1 VTYKTATAATTFGCC
16 AFLPTCPNASPLI
29 PYRWPCLITAVSATC
44 RQHVLSTAS
53 LSWPHPLTPLLQQ
66 PQFYPATP
74 MLARAN
80 SDAGTRLRRSKSA
93 STVHKRPT
101 SIAEPL
107 DLDTIKQQALA
118 AATAAFAR
126 AQAQDAAD
134 RNAKRS
140 AELARS
146 KSNASRKSLTSQGSH
161 FPPRD
166 SSFRS
171 LQRPTAEQTR
181 SAQRL
186 SQASADSTEQNAEQ
200 FPPFYPTPSVH
211 GSLSIPRYLS
221 TQPSITFS
229 ENARPSSQPKSF
241 RQSASSSITSQQ
253 IRKARSMYYASS
265 VQTGSP
271 IARPPSKYLTTPPV
285 ASISPV
291 SEPSPIPLPSRTI
304 RPSPLAGPRMPVTVG
319 PDTTL
324 DNVRDEYLQDF
335 QQKAVKHKP
344 SMFLAPFKKRQDKG
358 KDKGKRV
365 ASEAPS
371 FSTDYQH
378 TPDESTVDLALSDFV
393 PPQGIKEKR
402 SFSGSL
408 KSKIKKVFR
417 RTSGKSTNLPVQQI
431 DASRDYFHTAHYSPP
446 TAKDGL
452 SIPPPNEETLKRIRA
467 RTPSLEGAYPVFLR
481 SGSRS
486 NSTGS
491 ARSNRSLHSE
501 ANAANVS
508 ASRVTS
514 WGTTITSDT
523 LTQRAM
529 KRMTVIHE
537 SKDSIGSEADRAASI
552 SASRRKSLP
561 LPPLAAFR
569 DPMPMEILT
578 EESLTPVDPKRV
590 FSALM
595 KEIGSSKSQKSSSP
609 AKRTPGAESDVFE
622 SSTTKLFSHTRELHS
637 SGSRNLRS
645 SIDLEQRPPSRRP
658 ATSQSMQS
666 KTSTIR
672 SFGRAIRSTIRTVTP
687 IGQHSSP
694 DPGPI
699 GRVDGTKGV
708 HRREETMPSS
718 GSTPESDDT
727 QTDSDGAERSCAV
740 QMFTPTTSQIEKRV
754 ERAKDRWKTPLDE
767 AEHVQFP
774 RETGRTYDVATF
786 AQRTD
791 DFTKPAVQDD
801 KETAPGAPGT
811 AGQFPRRLPVSP
823 RVSVSPASHTV
834 MTPMSPSI
842 YSRNTDGVSILP
854 NDSVMSFGGPGEV
867 EQPQD
872 GGSAVVSTSRS
883 IRSYVVGTPSPHR
896 REPTR
901 TSRDWR
907 AWLSHEIS
915 GMELTSQED
924 LRIHDRYITPSKK
937 VRQDS
942 SHTSHTE
949 HEDTT
954 VVLRGSLDVSTPR
967 PHAEDT
973 NKHTESTFTP
983 AEDLKR
989 RDDHG
994 ARAATSDAE
1003 RSSSHISTRDGN
1015 HTSLRQIGDTEKL
1028 IKHSQPESRSLSN
1041 RQHLL
1046 STPEGH
1052 ASRLRPAFETPELPS
1067 RNDQFSFLD
1076 TGRRSGSNVLESA
1089 TETNAPGKSQSSPKS
1104 TPDPKATTNTSAP
1117 ATNETTQRVP
1127 ITTLKRSP
1135 ARKENVTPPSLRSHK
1150 SSAISPLGLSTRPNS
1165 QQLLCTPRRNSPS
1178 TNAHTLET
1186 PSAKKDTSSAEIVT
1200 PLRPRIRATLRPMSP
1215 EKLARR
1221 PRSAFDLCGT
1231 NNTGRPTVIDMD
1243 NYSPLPG
1250 SELRRPAL
1258 TLKTSTSSLAMTRE
1272 PHPETR
1278 VSVGRGIESVLGGE
1292 SPGNGG
1298 RDGNVTPGQRMADKF
1313 LRQRKSENALSPGGS
1328 AGKQSL
1334 RGGLVLVREDTPAFL

>member
-1 VTYKTATAATTFGCC
+1 
-16 AFLPTCPNASPLI
+16 
-29 PYRWPCLITAVSATC
+29 
-44 RQHVLSTAS
+44 
-53 LSWPHPLTPLLQQ
+53 
-66 PQFYPATP
+66 

-107 DLDTIKQQALA
+107 DLDAIKQQALA

-171 LQRPTAEQTR
+171 LQRPISEQTR

-186 SQASADSTEQNAEQ
+186 SQASADSTEHTEQ
-200 FPPFYPTPSVH
+200 FPPFYPTPSVN
-211 GSLSIPRYLS
+211 GSLSIPQYLPM
-221 TQPSITFS
+221 QPSITFS

-271 IARPPSKYLTTPPV
+271 IARPPSKYLTTPSV

-324 DNVRDEYLQDF
+324 DKVRDEFLHDF
-335 QQKAVKHKP
+335 QQKSVKHKP
-344 SMFLAPFKKRQDKG
+344 SMFLAHFKKRQDKG

-365 ASEAPS
+365 ASEAQS
-371 FSTDYQH
+371 VSIDYQQ
-378 TPDESTVDLALSDFV
+378 TPDESTADLALSDFV
-393 PPQGIKEKR
+393 PPHEIKEKR

-417 RTSGKSTNLPVQQI
+417 RTSGKSINLPVQQI
-431 DASRDYFHTAHYSPP
+431 DASRDYFHTAHFSPP

-467 RTPSLEGAYPVFLR
+467 RTPSLEGAYPAFPR

-501 ANAANVS
+501 ANATNVS

-514 WGTTITSDT
+514 WGTTATSDT

-537 SKDSIGSEADRAASI
+537 SKDSIGSEADRAAST

-595 KEIGSSKSQKSSSP
+595 KEIGSSRSQKSSSP

-637 SGSRNLRS
+637 SRSQNLRS

-658 ATSQSMQS
+658 ATSPSTQS

-687 IGQHSSP
+687 LGQHSSP

-699 GRVDGTKGV
+699 SRVDVAKGV
-708 HRREETMPSS
+708 HRIEDTMPSS
-718 GSTPESDDT
+718 GTTPESDDS
-727 QTDSDGAERSCAV
+727 QSDSDGVERNCAV

-767 AEHVQFP
+767 AEHLQFP
-774 RETGRTYDVATF
+774 RETERTYDVATF
-786 AQRTD
+786 VQRTD
-791 DFTKPAVQDD
+791 DFTKPVVQDD
-801 KETAPGAPGT
+801 KDVEPGARGI
-811 AGQFPRRLPVSP
+811 ADQFPRRLPVSP
-823 RVSVSPASHTV
+823 RVSVSPASHAA

-854 NDSVMSFGGPGEV
+854 NDSVMSFGGPV
-867 EQPQD
+867 EAERSHD

-883 IRSYVVGTPSPHR
+883 IRSYVIGTPSPHR

-924 LRIHDRYITPSKK
+924 LRIHDRYTTPSKK
-937 VRQDS
+937 VRPGS
-942 SHTSHTE
+942 TRTSQTE

-954 VVLRGSLDVSTPR
+954 VVLRGSLDVSTPQ

-973 NKHTESTFTP
+973 NENTESTVTRL
-983 AEDLKR
+983 EDLNR
-989 RDDHG
+989 HNNEG
-994 ARAATSDAE
+994 ANVSRSDAE
-1003 RSSSHISTRDGN
+1003 NSSSHIGTRDGN
-1015 HTSLRQIGDTEKL
+1015 QIPFRQVGDTKKL
-1028 IKHSQPESRSLSN
+1028 IKYSQFESRSLSN

-1052 ASRLRPAFETPELPS
+1052 ASTSRPAFETPELPS
-1067 RNDQFSFLD
+1067 RNDRFSFLD
-1076 TGRRSGSNVLESA
+1076 TDRRSSSDSLRSA
-1089 TETNAPGKSQSSPKS
+1089 MGKNLLGKLQTLPES
-1104 TPDPKATTNTSAP
+1104 TPGPKATNSTSAP
-1117 ATNETTQRVP
+1117 ATNQTTQRIP

-1135 ARKENVTPPSLRSHK
+1135 PRKENVTPPSIRSQK
-1150 SSAISPLGLSTRPNS
+1150 NPAVSPLGLSTRPNS
-1165 QQLLCTPRRNSPS
+1165 QQLLCTPRRDSPG
-1178 TNAHTLET
+1178 TNVHTLET
-1186 PSAKKDTSSAEIVT
+1186 PSAKKNASSAEMTT
-1200 PLRPRIRATLRPMSP
+1200 PLRPRMRAILRPMSP

-1221 PRSAFDLCGT
+1221 PRSAFDLRGT
-1231 NNTGRPTVIDMD
+1231 NNTGRPTVIDLD

-1258 TLKTSTSSLAMTRE
+1258 TLKTSSSSLAMSKE

-1278 VSVGRGIESVLGGE
+1278 VSVGRGIESVLD
-1292 SPGNGG
+1292 GG
-1298 RDGNVTPGQRMADKF
+1298 REARDGSITPGQRMADKF

>member
-1 VTYKTATAATTFGCC
+1 
-16 AFLPTCPNASPLI
+16 
-29 PYRWPCLITAVSATC
+29 
-44 RQHVLSTAS
+44 
-53 LSWPHPLTPLLQQ
+53 
-66 PQFYPATP
+66 

-107 DLDTIKQQALA
+107 DLDAIKQQALA

-140 AELARS
+140 VELARS

-186 SQASADSTEQNAEQ
+186 SQASADSTEQNTEQ

-211 GSLSIPRYLS
+211 ESLSIPRYLS

-324 DNVRDEYLQDF
+324 DKVRDEYLQDF

-365 ASEAPS
+365 ASEAQS
-371 FSTDYQH
+371 FSTDYQQ

-393 PPQGIKEKR
+393 PPQEIKEKR

-446 TAKDGL
+446 TVKDGL

-467 RTPSLEGAYPVFLR
+467 RTPSLEGAYPAFLR

-514 WGTTITSDT
+514 WGTTTTSDT

-537 SKDSIGSEADRAASI
+537 SKDSIGSEADRAAST

-595 KEIGSSKSQKSSSP
+595 KEIGSSRSQKSSSP

-658 ATSQSMQS
+658 ATSQSTQS

-694 DPGPI
+694 DPGPTS
-699 GRVDGTKGV
+699 RVDGTKGV

-727 QTDSDGAERSCAV
+727 QTDSDGAERNCAV

-754 ERAKDRWKTPLDE
+754 ERAKDRWKTPLDG

-774 RETGRTYDVATF
+774 RETGRTYDVASF
-786 AQRTD
+786 VQRTD
-791 DFTKPAVQDD
+791 DSTKPAVQDD
-801 KETAPGAPGT
+801 KEVAPGARGM

-823 RVSVSPASHTV
+823 RVSVSPASHTA

-867 EQPQD
+867 EQSQD
-872 GGSAVVSTSRS
+872 GGSAVVST
-883 IRSYVVGTPSPHR
+883 
-896 REPTR
+896 
-901 TSRDWR
+901 
-907 AWLSHEIS
+907 
-915 GMELTSQED
+915 
-924 LRIHDRYITPSKK
+924 K
-937 VRQDS
+937 
-942 SHTSHTE
+942 

-954 VVLRGSLDVSTPR
+954 VVLRGSLDISTPR

-973 NKHTESTFTP
+973 NENADTTVTR

-989 RDDHG
+989 RDDGG
-994 ARAATSDAE
+994 ARAAKSDAE
-1003 RSSSHISTRDGN
+1003 KSSSHISTRDGN
-1015 HTSLRQIGDTEKL
+1015 HTPLRQIVDTEKL

-1052 ASRLRPAFETPELPS
+1052 ASTSRPAFETPELPS
-1067 RNDQFSFLD
+1067 RNDRFPFLD
-1076 TGRRSGSNVLESA
+1076 AGGRASSNVLGSA
-1089 TETNAPGKSQSSPKS
+1089 TETIAPGKSQSSPKS

-1178 TNAHTLET
+1178 TNVHTLET
-1186 PSAKKDTSSAEIVT
+1186 PSAKKNASSAEIVT

-1221 PRSAFDLCGT
+1221 PRSAFDLRGT
-1231 NNTGRPTVIDMD
+1231 NNTGRPAVIDMD

-1258 TLKTSTSSLAMTRE
+1258 TLKTSTSSLAMSKE
-1272 PHPETR
+1272 PYPETR

>member
-1 VTYKTATAATTFGCC
+1 
-16 AFLPTCPNASPLI
+16 
-29 PYRWPCLITAVSATC
+29 
-44 RQHVLSTAS
+44 
-53 LSWPHPLTPLLQQ
+53 
-66 PQFYPATP
+66 

-107 DLDTIKQQALA
+107 DLDAIKQQALA

-126 AQAQDAAD
+126 AQAQDTAD

-171 LQRPTAEQTR
+171 LQRPIAEQTR

-186 SQASADSTEQNAEQ
+186 SQASADSTEQNTEQ
-200 FPPFYPTPSVH
+200 FPPFYPTPSVN
-211 GSLSIPRYLS
+211 GSLSIPQYLS

-229 ENARPSSQPKSF
+229 ENARPSSQTKSF

-291 SEPSPIPLPSRTI
+291 SEPSPMPLPSRTI

-324 DNVRDEYLQDF
+324 DKVRDECLHDF
-335 QQKAVKHKP
+335 QQKSVKHKP

-365 ASEAPS
+365 ASEAQS
-371 FSTDYQH
+371 VSTDYQQ

-393 PPQGIKEKR
+393 PPHEIKEKR
-402 SFSGSL
+402 SFSDSL

-417 RTSGKSTNLPVQQI
+417 RTSGKSINLPVQQI
-431 DASRDYFHTAHYSPP
+431 DASRDYFHTAHFSPP

-467 RTPSLEGAYPVFLR
+467 RTPSLEGAYPAFLR

-501 ANAANVS
+501 ANATNVS

-514 WGTTITSDT
+514 WGTTATSDT

-537 SKDSIGSEADRAASI
+537 SKDSIGSEADRAASM

-561 LPPLAAFR
+561 HPPLAAFR

-578 EESLTPVDPKRV
+578 EESLTPVDAKRV

-595 KEIGSSKSQKSSSP
+595 KEIGSSKPQKSSSP

-637 SGSRNLRS
+637 SGSRNLL
-645 SIDLEQRPPSRRP
+645 SIIDSEQRPPSRRP
-658 ATSQSMQS
+658 ATSQSTQS

-687 IGQHSSP
+687 LGQHSSP

-699 GRVDGTKGV
+699 SRVDGAKGV
-708 HRREETMPSS
+708 HQREDTMPSP
-718 GSTPESDDT
+718 GTTPESDDS
-727 QTDSDGAERSCAV
+727 QTDSDGVERNCAV
-740 QMFTPTTSQIEKRV
+740 QMFTPTASQIEKRV
-754 ERAKDRWKTPLDE
+754 ERAKERWKTPLDE
-767 AEHVQFP
+767 AGHLQFP
-774 RETGRTYDVATF
+774 RETDRTYDVATF
-786 AQRTD
+786 VQRTGEN
-791 DFTKPAVQDD
+791 TKSAVQHEEQV
-801 KETAPGAPGT
+801 ETTSRGIAD
-811 AGQFPRRLPVSP
+811 QYLRRLPVSP
-823 RVSVSPASHTV
+823 RVSVSQASHTA

-854 NDSVMSFGGPGEV
+854 NDSVMSFGGPGEA
-867 EQPQD
+867 ERSHD
-872 GGSAVVSTSRS
+872 GGSAVVSTSQS

-915 GMELTSQED
+915 GMEFTSQED
-924 LRIHDRYITPSKK
+924 LRIHDRFTTPLKK
-937 VRQDS
+937 VGPDS
-942 SHTSHTE
+942 SRMSHTE

-954 VVLRGSLDVSTPR
+954 VVLKGSLDVITPR
-967 PHAEDT
+967 PYAEDT
-973 NKHTESTFTP
+973 SDKTEPTVDRV
-983 AEDLKR
+983 EDLKR
-989 RDDHG
+989 FHNDG
-994 ARAATSDAE
+994 ANVARSDAKQ
-1003 RSSSHISTRDGN
+1003 SSSHTGTRDGT
-1015 HTSLRQIGDTEKL
+1015 HTPLLQIGDPRKL
-1028 IKHSQPESRSLSN
+1028 IEHPQPESKFLSN
-1041 RQHLL
+1041 KQHLL
-1046 STPEGH
+1046 PTPEDH
-1052 ASRLRPAFETPELPS
+1052 ASGTLSAFETPELPS
-1067 RNDQFSFLD
+1067 RNDRFSFLN
-1076 TGRRSGSNVLESA
+1076 TGRRSSSNSLVSPHVESL
-1089 TETNAPGKSQSSPKS
+1089 TNTKSPVRTQTSPKS
-1104 TPDPKATTNTSAP
+1104 TPGSKGTNSTSAP

-1135 ARKENVTPPSLRSHK
+1135 ARKENVTPPSIRSQK
-1150 SSAISPLGLSTRPNS
+1150 NPAVSPLGLSTRPNS
-1165 QQLLCTPRRNSPS
+1165 QQLLCTPRRDSPS
-1178 TNAHTLET
+1178 TNVHTLET
-1186 PSAKKDTSSAEIVT
+1186 PSPKKNASSAEMTT
-1200 PLRPRIRATLRPMSP
+1200 PLRPRIRAILRPMSP

-1221 PRSAFDLCGT
+1221 PRSAFDLRGT
-1231 NNTGRPTVIDMD
+1231 NNTGRPTVIDLD

-1258 TLKTSTSSLAMTRE
+1258 TLKNSTSSLAMSKE

-1278 VSVGRGIESVLGGE
+1278 VSVGRGIESVLD
-1292 SPGNGG
+1292 GG
-1298 RDGNVTPGQRMADKF
+1298 REARDGSVTPGQRMAEKF

>member
-1 VTYKTATAATTFGCC
+1 
-16 AFLPTCPNASPLI
+16 
-29 PYRWPCLITAVSATC
+29 
-44 RQHVLSTAS
+44 
-53 LSWPHPLTPLLQQ
+53 
-66 PQFYPATP
+66 

-93 STVHKRPT
+93 STVHKH
-101 SIAEPL
+101 A
-107 DLDTIKQQALA
+107 IKQQALA

-171 LQRPTAEQTR
+171 LQRPIAEQKR

-186 SQASADSTEQNAEQ
+186 SQASADSTEQNTEQ
-200 FPPFYPTPSVH
+200 FPPFYPTPSVN
-211 GSLSIPRYLS
+211 GSLSIPH
-221 TQPSITFS
+221 

-271 IARPPSKYLTTPPV
+271 IARPPSN
-285 ASISPV
+285 PV

-304 RPSPLAGPRMPVTVG
+304 RPSPLAGPHMLVTC
-319 PDTTL
+319 L
-324 DNVRDEYLQDF
+324 HDF
-335 QQKAVKHKP
+335 QQKSVKHKP

-365 ASEAPS
+365 ASEAQS
-371 FSTDYQH
+371 VSTDYQQR
-378 TPDESTVDLALSDFV
+378 PDESTVDLALSDFV
-393 PPQGIKEKR
+393 PPHEIKEKR

-417 RTSGKSTNLPVQQI
+417 RTSGKSINLPVQQI
-431 DASRDYFHTAHYSPP
+431 DASRDYFHTAHFSPP

-467 RTPSLEGAYPVFLR
+467 RTPSLEGAYPAFLR

-491 ARSNRSLHSE
+491 ARSNRT
-501 ANAANVS
+501 
-508 ASRVTS
+508 SRVTS
-514 WGTTITSDT
+514 WGTTATSDT
-523 LTQRAM
+523 LTQRAV

-537 SKDSIGSEADRAASI
+537 SRDSIGSEADRAASM

-561 LPPLAAFR
+561 HPPLAAFR

-578 EESLTPVDPKRV
+578 EESLTPVDAKRV

-637 SGSRNLRS
+637 SGSRNLL
-645 SIDLEQRPPSRRP
+645 SIIDSEQRPPSRRP
-658 ATSQSMQS
+658 ATSQSTQS

-687 IGQHSSP
+687 LGQHSSP

-699 GRVDGTKGV
+699 SRVDGAKGV
-708 HRREETMPSS
+708 HRREDTMPSP
-718 GSTPESDDT
+718 GTTPESDDS
-727 QTDSDGAERSCAV
+727 QTDSDGVERNCAV
-740 QMFTPTTSQIEKRV
+740 QMFTPTASQIEKRV
-754 ERAKDRWKTPLDE
+754 ERAKERWKTPLDE
-767 AEHVQFP
+767 AGYLQFP
-774 RETGRTYDVATF
+774 RETDRTYDVATF
-786 AQRTD
+786 VQRTGEN
-791 DFTKPAVQDD
+791 TKSAVQHEEQV
-801 KETAPGAPGT
+801 ETTSRGIAD
-811 AGQFPRRLPVSP
+811 QYLRRLPVSP
-823 RVSVSPASHTV
+823 RVSVSQASHTA

-854 NDSVMSFGGPGEV
+854 NDSVMSFGGPGEA
-867 EQPQD
+867 ERSHD
-872 GGSAVVSTSRS
+872 GGSAVVSTSQS
-883 IRSYVVGTPSPHR
+883 IRSFVVGTPSPHR

-924 LRIHDRYITPSKK
+924 LRIHDRFTTPSKK
-937 VRQDS
+937 VGPDS
-942 SHTSHTE
+942 SRTSHTE

-954 VVLRGSLDVSTPR
+954 VVLRGSLDVITPR
-967 PHAEDT
+967 PYAEDT
-973 NKHTESTFTP
+973 SDKTEPTVDRV
-983 AEDLKR
+983 EDLNR
-989 RDDHG
+989 CHNDG
-994 ARAATSDAE
+994 ANVARSDAKQ
-1003 RSSSHISTRDGN
+1003 SSSHTGTRDGT
-1015 HTSLRQIGDTEKL
+1015 HTPLLQIGDPRKL
-1028 IKHSQPESRSLSN
+1028 MEHPQPESKFLSN
-1041 RQHLL
+1041 KQHLL
-1046 STPEGH
+1046 PTPEGH
-1052 ASRLRPAFETPELPS
+1052 ASGTLSAFETPELPS
-1067 RNDQFSFLD
+1067 RNDRFSFLN
-1076 TGRRSGSNVLESA
+1076 TGRRSSSNSLVSPHVESL
-1089 TETNAPGKSQSSPKS
+1089 TNTKSPVRTQTSPKS
-1104 TPDPKATTNTSAP
+1104 TPGSKGTNSTSAP

-1135 ARKENVTPPSLRSHK
+1135 ARKENVTPPSIRSQK
-1150 SSAISPLGLSTRPNS
+1150 NPAVSPLGLSTRPNS
-1165 QQLLCTPRRNSPS
+1165 QQLLCTPRRDSPS
-1178 TNAHTLET
+1178 TNVHTLET
-1186 PSAKKDTSSAEIVT
+1186 PSPKKNASSAEMTT
-1200 PLRPRIRATLRPMSP
+1200 PLRPRIRAILRPMSP

-1221 PRSAFDLCGT
+1221 PRSAFDLRGT
-1231 NNTGRPTVIDMD
+1231 NNTGRPTVIDLD

-1258 TLKTSTSSLAMTRE
+1258 TLKNSTSSLAMSKE

-1278 VSVGRGIESVLGGE
+1278 VSVGRGIESVLD
-1292 SPGNGG
+1292 GG
-1298 RDGNVTPGQRMADKF
+1298 REARDGSVTPGQRMAEKF

>member
-1 VTYKTATAATTFGCC
+1 
-16 AFLPTCPNASPLI
+16 
-29 PYRWPCLITAVSATC
+29 
-44 RQHVLSTAS
+44 
-53 LSWPHPLTPLLQQ
+53 
-66 PQFYPATP
+66 

-166 SSFRS
+166 SSLRS

-186 SQASADSTEQNAEQ
+186 SQASAESTEQNTEQ

-304 RPSPLAGPRMPVTVG
+304 RPSPLAGLRMPVTVG

-324 DNVRDEYLQDF
+324 DKVRDEYLQDF

-365 ASEAPS
+365 ASEAQS
-371 FSTDYQH
+371 FSTDYQQ
-378 TPDESTVDLALSDFV
+378 TPDESTADLALSDFV
-393 PPQGIKEKR
+393 PPQEIKEKR

-446 TAKDGL
+446 TAKEGL
-452 SIPPPNEETLKRIRA
+452 SIPPPCEETLKRIRA
-467 RTPSLEGAYPVFLR
+467 RTPSLEGAYPAFLR

-514 WGTTITSDT
+514 WGTTTTSDT

-537 SKDSIGSEADRAASI
+537 SKDSIGSEADRAAST

-658 ATSQSMQS
+658 ATSQSTQS

-694 DPGPI
+694 DPGLT

-708 HRREETMPSS
+708 NRREETMPSS

-727 QTDSDGAERSCAV
+727 QTDSDGAERNCAV

-754 ERAKDRWKTPLDE
+754 ERAKDRWKSPLDE

-786 AQRTD
+786 VQRTD
-791 DFTKPAVQDD
+791 DSTKAAVQDD
-801 KETAPGAPGT
+801 KEVALGARGM

-867 EQPQD
+867 EQSQD
-872 GGSAVVSTSRS
+872 GGSAVVST
-883 IRSYVVGTPSPHR
+883 
-896 REPTR
+896 
-901 TSRDWR
+901 
-907 AWLSHEIS
+907 
-915 GMELTSQED
+915 
-924 LRIHDRYITPSKK
+924 K
-937 VRQDS
+937 
-942 SHTSHTE
+942 

-954 VVLRGSLDVSTPR
+954 VVLRGSLDIPTPR
-967 PHAEDT
+967 PHAGDKDET
-973 NKHTESTFTP
+973 TESTVTR
-983 AEDLKR
+983 AGDLKR
-989 RDDHG
+989 RDDDG
-994 ARAATSDAE
+994 ARVATSDAE
-1003 RSSSHISTRDGN
+1003 KSSSHIDTRDSN
-1015 HTSLRQIGDTEKL
+1015 HTPLRQIVDTEKL
-1028 IKHSQPESRSLSN
+1028 IIHSQPESRSLSN

-1046 STPEGH
+1046 SKPEGH
-1052 ASRLRPAFETPELPS
+1052 ASRSRPAFETPELPS
-1067 RNDQFSFLD
+1067 RNDRFSFLD
-1076 TGRRSGSNVLESA
+1076 TGRRSSSNVLKSA
-1089 TETNAPGKSQSSPKS
+1089 TETNAPGRSQSSPKS

-1150 SSAISPLGLSTRPNS
+1150 TSAISPLGLSTRPNS

-1178 TNAHTLET
+1178 TNVHTLET
-1186 PSAKKDTSSAEIVT
+1186 PSAKKNASSAEIVT

-1221 PRSAFDLCGT
+1221 PRSAFDLRGT
-1231 NNTGRPTVIDMD
+1231 NNTGRPAVIDMD

-1258 TLKTSTSSLAMTRE
+1258 TLKTSTSSLAMTKE

>member
-1 VTYKTATAATTFGCC
+1 
-16 AFLPTCPNASPLI
+16 
-29 PYRWPCLITAVSATC
+29 
-44 RQHVLSTAS
+44 
-53 LSWPHPLTPLLQQ
+53 
-66 PQFYPATP
+66 

-107 DLDTIKQQALA
+107 DLDAIKQQALA

-126 AQAQDAAD
+126 AQAQNAAD

-140 AELARS
+140 VELARS

-186 SQASADSTEQNAEQ
+186 SQASADSMEQNTEQ

-324 DNVRDEYLQDF
+324 DKVRDEYLQDF

-358 KDKGKRV
+358 NDKGKRV
-365 ASEAPS
+365 ASEAQS
-371 FSTDYQH
+371 FSTNYQQ

-417 RTSGKSTNLPVQQI
+417 RTSGKSTILPVQQI

-446 TAKDGL
+446 TAKEGL

-467 RTPSLEGAYPVFLR
+467 RTPSLEGAYPAFLR

-501 ANAANVS
+501 ANAANIS

-514 WGTTITSDT
+514 WGTTTTSDT

-537 SKDSIGSEADRAASI
+537 SKDSIGSEADRAAST

-622 SSTTKLFSHTRELHS
+622 SK
-637 SGSRNLRS
+637 
-645 SIDLEQRPPSRRP
+645 
-658 ATSQSMQS
+658 
-666 KTSTIR
+666 
-672 SFGRAIRSTIRTVTP
+672 
-687 IGQHSSP
+687 
-694 DPGPI
+694 
-699 GRVDGTKGV
+699 
-708 HRREETMPSS
+708 
-718 GSTPESDDT
+718 
-727 QTDSDGAERSCAV
+727 
-740 QMFTPTTSQIEKRV
+740 
-754 ERAKDRWKTPLDE
+754 
-767 AEHVQFP
+767 
-774 RETGRTYDVATF
+774 
-786 AQRTD
+786 
-791 DFTKPAVQDD
+791 
-801 KETAPGAPGT
+801 
-811 AGQFPRRLPVSP
+811 
-823 RVSVSPASHTV
+823 
-834 MTPMSPSI
+834 
-842 YSRNTDGVSILP
+842 
-854 NDSVMSFGGPGEV
+854 
-867 EQPQD
+867 
-872 GGSAVVSTSRS
+872 
-883 IRSYVVGTPSPHR
+883 
-896 REPTR
+896 
-901 TSRDWR
+901 
-907 AWLSHEIS
+907 
-915 GMELTSQED
+915 
-924 LRIHDRYITPSKK
+924 
-937 VRQDS
+937 
-942 SHTSHTE
+942 

-954 VVLRGSLDVSTPR
+954 VVLRGSLDISTPR
-967 PHAEDT
+967 PHADDT
-973 NKHTESTFTP
+973 NETTESTVTR
-983 AEDLKR
+983 AGDLKR
-989 RDDHG
+989 RDDDG

-1003 RSSSHISTRDGN
+1003 KSSSHIGTRDSN
-1015 HTSLRQIGDTEKL
+1015 HTPVRQIVDTEKL
-1028 IKHSQPESRSLSN
+1028 IKYSQPESRSLSN

-1052 ASRLRPAFETPELPS
+1052 ASRSRQAFERPELPS
-1067 RNDQFSFLD
+1067 RNDRFSFLD

-1089 TETNAPGKSQSSPKS
+1089 TETHAPGKSQSSPKS

-1135 ARKENVTPPSLRSHK
+1135 ARKENITPPSLRSHK
-1150 SSAISPLGLSTRPNS
+1150 SSTISPLGLSTRPNS

-1178 TNAHTLET
+1178 TNVHTLET
-1186 PSAKKDTSSAEIVT
+1186 PSAKKNTSSAEIVT

-1221 PRSAFDLCGT
+1221 PRSAFDLRGT
-1231 NNTGRPTVIDMD
+1231 NNTGRPAVIDMD

-1258 TLKTSTSSLAMTRE
+1258 TLKTSTSSLAMSKE
-1272 PHPETR
+1272 PYPETR

>member
-1 VTYKTATAATTFGCC
+1 
-16 AFLPTCPNASPLI
+16 
-29 PYRWPCLITAVSATC
+29 
-44 RQHVLSTAS
+44 
-53 LSWPHPLTPLLQQ
+53 
-66 PQFYPATP
+66 

-93 STVHKRPT
+93 TTVPKRPN

-140 AELARS
+140 SEVARS

-171 LQRPTAEQTR
+171 LQRPTTEQTR

-186 SQASADSTEQNAEQ
+186 SQTSTDNTEQNTEQ
-200 FPPFYPTPSVH
+200 FPPFYPTTAAH
-211 GSLSIPRYLS
+211 GSLSVPRHLS
-221 TQPSITFS
+221 TRPSITFS
-229 ENARPSSQPKSF
+229 ENARPTSQPKSF

-285 ASISPV
+285 ASISPA
-291 SEPSPIPLPSRTI
+291 SEPSPVPLPSRTL

-324 DNVRDEYLQDF
+324 DKVRDEYLQGF

-365 ASEAPS
+365 TSETQS
-371 FSTDYQH
+371 FSTAYQQ
-378 TPDESTVDLALSDFV
+378 TPDESTTDLPLSDFI
-393 PPQGIKEKR
+393 PPQEIKEKR

-417 RTSGKSTNLPVQQI
+417 RTSGKSSNLPVQHI
-431 DASRDYFHTAHYSPP
+431 DASRDYFHTAHFSPP

-467 RTPSLEGAYPVFLR
+467 RTPSLEGAYPTFLR

-491 ARSNRSLHSE
+491 GQSNRSLHSE
-501 ANAANVS
+501 ANATNVAS
-508 ASRVTS
+508 SRVTS
-514 WGTTITSDT
+514 WGTSTTADT

-537 SKDSIGSEADRAASI
+537 SKDSIGSEADRAVSTT
-552 SASRRKSLP
+552 ASRRKSLP
-561 LPPLAAFR
+561 LPPFAAFR
-569 DPMPMEILT
+569 DPMPMEIVT

-595 KEIGSSKSQKSSSP
+595 KEMGSSKSQTSSSP
-609 AKRTPGAESDVFE
+609 AKQTPGAESDVFE
-622 SSTTKLFSHTRELHS
+622 SSTTKIYSHTRELHS

-645 SIDLEQRPPSRRP
+645 SIDGEMRPPSRRP
-658 ATSQSMQS
+658 ATSQSTQS

-694 DPGPI
+694 DPIPTS
-699 GRVDGTKGV
+699 RVQGAEA
-708 HRREETMPSS
+708 HRGDQRVPSS
-718 GSTPESDDT
+718 ATTPESDDS
-727 QTDSDGAERSCAV
+727 QTESDGFERNCGV
-740 QMFTPTTSQIEKRV
+740 QVFTPTTSQIEKRV
-754 ERAKDRWKTPLDE
+754 ERAKDRWKTPLEE
-767 AEHVQFP
+767 AEHIQFP
-774 RETGRTYDVATF
+774 RETDRNHDVATF
-786 AQRTD
+786 VQRTQELPESLVQHD
-791 DFTKPAVQDD
+791 VRAEPGSRDIADQYHRRQPA
-801 KETAPGAPGT
+801 
-811 AGQFPRRLPVSP
+811 SP
-823 RVSVSPASHTV
+823 KASASPASHTA

-854 NDSVMSFGGPGEV
+854 NDSVMSFGGPGEA
-867 EQPQD
+867 EQSHNV
-872 GGSAVVSTSRS
+872 GSAVVSTSHS
-883 IRSYVVGTPSPHR
+883 VRSYVVGTPSPHR

-924 LRIHDRYITPSKK
+924 LRIHDQYTTPSKK
-937 VRQDS
+937 IRPDS
-942 SHTSHTE
+942 SRTSHTE
-949 HEDTT
+949 NEDTT
-954 VVLRGSLDVSTPR
+954 VVLRGSLDVTTPR
-967 PHAEDT
+967 QHTETVESTTESYVDRSKHLERRERDGAQIGLPITENSTSHTDT
-973 NKHTESTFTP
+973 N
-983 AEDLKR
+983 
-989 RDDHG
+989 
-994 ARAATSDAE
+994 
-1003 RSSSHISTRDGN
+1003 DGN
-1015 HTSLRQIGDTEKL
+1015 HTLHSRIDT
-1028 IKHSQPESRSLSN
+1028 SRRSSSN
-1041 RQHLL
+1041 N
-1046 STPEGH
+1046 
-1052 ASRLRPAFETPELPS
+1052 LPS
-1067 RNDQFSFLD
+1067 QRYVSP
-1076 TGRRSGSNVLESA
+1076 
-1089 TETNAPGKSQSSPKS
+1089 TETRLVLRSQTSPKS
-1104 TPDPKATTNTSAP
+1104 TPDPKVTNDTSAP

-1127 ITTLKRSP
+1127 ATIQNRNDAQFK
-1135 ARKENVTPPSLRSHK
+1135 RKENVTPPSIRSQRNV
-1150 SSAISPLGLSTRPNS
+1150 AISPLGLATRPNS
-1165 QQLLCTPRRNSPS
+1165 RQLLCSSATPRNSPS
-1178 TNAHTLET
+1178 RNYTLEVSPT
-1186 PSAKKDTSSAEIVT
+1186 KQDPNSPATT

-1221 PRSAFDLCGT
+1221 PRSAFDLRGT
-1231 NNTGRPTVIDMD
+1231 NNTGRPTVIDLD
-1243 NYSPLPG
+1243 KYSPLPVL
-1250 SELRRPAL
+1250 ELRRPAL
-1258 TLKTSTSSLAMTRE
+1258 TLKTSTSSLAMTKE
-1272 PHPETR
+1272 PYPETR
-1278 VSVGRGIESVLGGE
+1278 VSVGRGIESVLDGGGDE
-1292 SPGNGG
+1292 RGERTGV
-1298 RDGNVTPGQRMADKF
+1298 RDGSVTPGQRMADRF
-1313 LRQRKSENALSPGGS
+1313 LKQRKSENALEPGGS
-1328 AGKQSL
+1328 AGKVSL